1 MKTKTILSVT
11 MVVMMVGVFAQ
22 KPSMTLTFSAENNG
36 QHILLNS
43 ILLENLTLGNDTTLY
58 DPDTVVVL
66 DYIAGISENETDRAS
81 VFTVSQNYPNP
92 MQGKT
97 TVNLYLPE
105 NDYVFITIRDILGKE
120 LMKWENFLNQGK
132 HSITFFPGSE
142 NLYFL
147 TGRVNHQSQTIK
159 MINTPSQVYVTGICR
174 LEYNGE
180 TNVTGIYKSGLSLN
194 NFVVRFGDQLKF
206 TASTTLGNRTI
217 IDTPYGNQNYTF
229 QYGSGG
235 IPCPGSPSVT
245 YEDQVYNTVL
255 IGSQCWLAENL
266 NVGTMVI
273 GSQYQTNNGIIEKY
287 CYNNNTANCNTYG
300 GLYQWDEMMGYTT
313 TPGVQGICPP
323 GWHIPTDDEWKV
335 LEGTVDSK
343 YGVDDP
349 VWNMSGWRGFDAG
362 KNLKSTSGW
371 ISGGNGTNLYGFGAL
386 PGGSLYSD
394 GLFYYL
400 DSHGRWWSSNEG
412 SVPGAWRRSLDY
424 NNDVSYRSNYTKT
437 YGRSVR
443 CLKDNDI

>member
-1 MKTKTILSVT
+1 MKTKTILSIA

-22 KPSMTLTFSAENNG
+22 NPSMTLTFTADNNG
-36 QHILLNS
+36 QHVPLSTIL
-43 ILLENLTLGNDTTLY
+43 IENMTQGGDTTLY
-58 DPDTVVVL
+58 APDDVLAL
-66 DYIAGISENETDRAS
+66 DYVAGFDETETNRDN
-81 VFTVSQNYPNP
+81 VFTISQNYPNP

-97 TVNLYLPE
+97 TVSLYLPE
-105 NDYVFITIRDILGKE
+105 NNYVFIIVRDILGKE
-120 LMKWENFLNQGK
+120 LMKWENLLNQGK

-147 TGRVNHQSQTIK
+147 TGRVNHQSHTIK
-159 MINTPSQVYVTGICR
+159 MINTPSQSSVAGICR

-180 TNVTGIYKSGLSLN
+180 ANVAGVYKSEMSLN
-194 NFVVRFGDQLKF
+194 NFVLRFGDQLKF
-206 TASTTLGNRTI
+206 TASTALGNRAI
-217 IDTPYGNQNYTF
+217 IDTPYWNQNYIF
-229 QYGSGG
+229 QYGSAG
-235 IPCPGSPSVT
+235 IPCPGNPSVT
-245 YEDQVYNTVL
+245 YEGHVYNTVL
-255 IGSQCWLAENL
+255 IGSQCWLEENL
-266 NVGTMVI
+266 NVGTMVY
-273 GSQYQTNNGIIEKY
+273 GNQNQADNSIIEKY
-287 CYNNNTANCNTYG
+287 CYNNNTVHCITYG
-300 GLYQWDEMMGYTT
+300 GLYQWDEMMAYTS

-335 LEGTVDSK
+335 LEGTVDSQ

-412 SVPGAWRRSLDY
+412 SVSGAWRRSLDHDK
-424 NNDVSYRSNYTKT
+424 DVSYRSNFAKS

-443 CLKDNDI
+443 CLKDNGI